1 MCEYAIALYISPNR
15 PQYFRRRNIDI
26 DINIEKTSSFAGN
39 PYQSAPITTPK
50 RSIHCH
56 HFLSLTTTY
65 IVSGY
70 TCKKK
75 KRYVCLICHVRLVGT
90 CVTSTGTW
98 WLPKDERASER
109 SRDKK
114 ALSVLLHPAK
124 ESKHARLSLQK
135 LGGLGP
141 LRKQLPSHHFPAPF
155 QQSGKEIQPNSSPHQ
170 ARGWEKYG
178 QSLPPGG
185 AFICLFSEVAV
196 ISNSPP
202 FLVELLALA
211 SLPAGKARPP
221 LFFFGALVFLFGL
234 GRTILFSGEP
244 ALALY

>member
-1 MCEYAIALYISPNR
+1 M
-15 PQYFRRRNIDI
+15 
-26 DINIEKTSSFAGN
+26 
-39 PYQSAPITTPK
+39 
-50 RSIHCH
+50 
-56 HFLSLTTTY
+56 
-65 IVSGY
+65 
-70 TCKKK
+70 
-75 KRYVCLICHVRLVGT
+75 GT

-221 LFFFGALVFLFGL
+221 LFFFWGPCFSLWTGPHYPFFLVNPHWPYTSPTTPFTPVSTGL
-234 GRTILFSGEP
+234 VADRPAEPTQPSNPISSQIPSLTQAFSHCT
-244 ALALY
+244 AASASASR